1 MNDRLKQNP
10 GYYCQTNSLITQRL
24 EYHAFNMGVPGS
36 NPGGGTKCRSGEM
49 VDTLHL
55 GCSTSKCVGSSPTFG
70 TKHP

>member
-36 NPGGGTKCRSGEM
+36 NPGGGTKYF
-49 VDTLHL
+49 HL
-55 GCSTSKCVGSSPTFG
+55 FFQFLCLLGFNLIFIIKDIN
-70 TKHP
+70 